1 MASVQVFAIP
11 NTLYRYRSLTS
22 PKTFE
27 REIETLDKSYIFCG
41 VYSNLNDPMEGFFNL
56 ASKAQVL
63 VEQAIKGIS
72 DTIGVGSFC
81 EAHDNELMW
90 AHYADQFRGICIAYD
105 FRRLIS
111 ELPDDVYFARMHYA
125 ERFPVIGESRREPDI
140 LAMRVLSYK
149 NYRWAYEREWR
160 MFGPK
165 GPIAYK
171 TRKSIRCVYL
181 GPRINDENRRA
192 LEARLGAMSI
202 PVKAMTLDG
211 YSIKS

>member
-1 MASVQVFAIP
+1 MATVQVFAIP
-11 NTLYRYRSLTS
+11 NTLYRYRSLT
-22 PKTFE
+22 PATFD
-27 REIETLDKSYIFCG
+27 REIETIAKSYIYCG
-41 VYSNLNDPMEGFFNL
+41 AYANLNDPMEGFFNL
-56 ASKAQVL
+56 ASKAQAV
-63 VEQAIKGIS
+63 VERAIKDMS
-72 DTIGVGSFC
+72 AKIGVGSFC
-81 EAHDNELMW
+81 EACDNELMW

-111 ELPDDVYFARMHYA
+111 ELPDDVYFTRMHYA

-160 MFGPK
+160 MFGVK

-171 TRKSIRCVYL
+171 TRKSIRCVYV
-181 GPRINDENRRA
+181 GPRTDDKSRKA
-192 LEARLGAMSI
+192 LEARLGAMNI
-202 PVKAMTLDG
+202 PVRAMTLDG